1 MKVQFTGGY
10 AVCGVASM
18 GDGGQLWWRMR
29 IAGMQRRRQM
39 GRRPDEVTTEALA
52 SLLIMLASAFGAATL
67 LPFSSEIVLATQL
80 KAGFAAP
87 TALLIIATVG
97 NVAGSVFNWWIGLH
111 ARRFEGRRWF
121 PFAPATIEA
130 ASGRFQRW
138 GVWSLLLAWTPVIGD
153 PLTFIAGVL
162 RVPFWQFLPLVAI
175 GKGARYA
182 ILVASL

>member
-1 MKVQFTGGY
+1 MT
-10 AVCGVASM
+10 
-18 GDGGQLWWRMR
+18 
-29 IAGMQRRRQM
+29 I
-39 GRRPDEVTTEALA
+39 EALA

-67 LPFSSEIVLATQL
+67 LPFSSEIVLATQI
-80 KAGFAAP
+80 KAGLAAP
-87 TALLIIATVG
+87 TSLFIAATVG

-121 PFAPATIEA
+121 PFAPATIDT
-130 ASGRFQRW
+130 ASARFRRW
-138 GVWSLLLAWTPVIGD
+138 GLWSLLMAWTPVIGD

-175 GKGARYA
+175 GKAARYA